1 MISHAMTSH
10 AAHVMPTGLA
20 GPSDAEALAAHIMP
34 TGLAAPSAVE
44 GRTS

>member
-10 AAHVMPTGLA
+10 
-20 GPSDAEALAAHIMP
+20 AAHIMP